1 MFFVVAKA
9 TRKRPVIFLFFLFFL
24 FGFYFIQNPSVVV
37 RSFTGHSLL
46 YSLSLCVCIY
56 TLYYLS
62 FISNIGKIRRIHW
75 DDFAEWF
82 INPENLVVIVLIT
95 ISFHNITMSL
105 LLQSW
110 TALYYHVQSFFCR
123 LKRMLYIRIIILI
136 LLLYFNRDTIR
147 SWERTLIRFK

>member
-24 FGFYFIQNPSVVV
+24 FGFYLIQNPSVVV

-46 YSLSLCVCIY
+46 YSLSLCVCVYIHY
-56 TLYYLS
+56 TICHSYL
-62 FISNIGKIRRIHW
+62 NIGKIRRIHW

-82 INPENLVVIVLIT
+82 LNQENLDVIVLIT
-95 ISFHNITMSL
+95 ILFHNITMSL

-110 TALYYHVQSFFCR
+110 TALYYHVQSFFCL

-136 LLLYFNRDTIR
+136 LLLYFNRDTYN
-147 SWERTLIRFK
+147 K